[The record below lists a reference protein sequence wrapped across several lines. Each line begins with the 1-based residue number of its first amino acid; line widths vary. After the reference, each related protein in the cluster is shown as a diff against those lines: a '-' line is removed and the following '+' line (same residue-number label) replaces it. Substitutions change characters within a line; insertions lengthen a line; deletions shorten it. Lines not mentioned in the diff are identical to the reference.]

1 MRIRKVRDQHKTACQ
16 QFCFFFNNL
25 KAIGTSVTKK
35 TVGNRL
41 NNGLKSCSTDY
52 NILKMK
58 HVQAHFKFASEDLND
73 YAREKMLRSDETKV
87 ELFGITLICT
97 VQKMKK
103 CEFDLK
109 NTILTNKQEW

>member
-1 MRIRKVRDQHKTACQ
+1 
-16 QFCFFFNNL
+16 
-25 KAIGTSVTKK
+25 
-35 TVGNRL
+35 
-41 NNGLKSCSTDY
+41 
-52 NILKMK
+52 MK

-103 CEFDLK
+103 CEFDPK